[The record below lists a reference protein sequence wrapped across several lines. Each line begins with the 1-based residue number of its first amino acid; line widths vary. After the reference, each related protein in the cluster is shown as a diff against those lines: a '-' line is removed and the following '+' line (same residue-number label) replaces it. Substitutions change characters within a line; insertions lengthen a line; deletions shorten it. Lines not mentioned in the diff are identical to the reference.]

1 VEASRQDPATGRT
14 VPPPVLPGVTWAMS
28 AGCIAM
34 GAMALLGWTLGRP
47 ALVRVAPGFPS
58 MKPATAV
65 CFVLLGTALA
75 GCVTRRWPARADL
88 IAAGAAGCV
97 VLLVLFE
104 YATGRDVGVDHFPFT
119 VPVAHGGDTGRVALA
134 TGLEILLLVAAL
146 GAHAA
151 GWPRITQALCLI
163 GLAGSMVAV
172 LGYAYGARHLYSTD
186 GGSAMQMHTAVGL
199 AAVSIGLLAAVP
211 HGVVPRL
218 VRDVTPGA
226 VIQRRLLP
234 VVLLVLPLIGWFCL
248 HGQHV
253 GWFGAE
259 FAVAV
264 MVIAAAAVLTVTI
277 WRAAVVLDRSDASL
291 HGAMRELAETNA
303 GLDLRVRERT
313 ADLASSEDRLRA
325 LLEEAA
331 LREATLR
338 QSEERFRLA
347 FDDALIGMSMA
358 SLEPSSLG
366 RLLRVNPAL
375 CEFLGYSEA
384 ELLELTFMELTHPD
398 DLPANKIAVE
408 GFLSGQLT
416 SWRTEKRYR
425 HAAGHYVWGRLST
438 AVLTDEAGT
447 PAYAVSQ
454 IEDITA
460 RKAAEASLTRQALHD
475 ALTGL
480 PNRHLLEDHLTQA
493 LARAQRAGTQVG
505 VLFLDL
511 DNLKSVNDSLGHD
524 AGDELLIEVG
534 RRLVGALRGSDTAA
548 RLGGDEFVLVC
559 EDVTHADEL
568 HGVAERVLRALDA
581 ETQIQGRRVGLS
593 ASMGLAL
600 SRRGS
605 TPKDLLREAD
615 AAMYRA
621 KQRGRGRWEIA
632 EGELPV
638 KA

>member
-1 VEASRQDPATGRT
+1 MEASRQAPATGQA

-28 AGCIAM
+28 AGSIAE
-34 GAMALLGWTLGRP
+34 GAVVLLGWTLGRP
-47 ALVRVAPGFPS
+47 ALVHVAPGFPS

-65 CFVLLGTALA
+65 CLVLLGTALA
-75 GCVTRRWPARADL
+75 GRVTCRWPARADL
-88 IAAGAAGCV
+88 IAAGGAGAV
-97 VLLVLFE
+97 VLLVLVE
-104 YATGRDVGVDHFPFT
+104 YVTGRDVGVDHFPFT
-119 VPVAHGGDTGRVALA
+119 VPVAGGGNTGRVALA
-134 TGLEILLLVAAL
+134 TGLGILLLVAAL
-146 GAHAA
+146 GTHAA
-151 GWPRITQALCLI
+151 GRRRITQALCLL

-186 GGSAMQMHTAVGL
+186 AGSAMQVHTAAGL

-211 HGVVPRL
+211 DGVVPRL

-248 HGQHV
+248 HGQQQ
-253 GWFGAE
+253 GWFGTE
-259 FAVAV
+259 FALAV

-277 WRAAVVLDRSDASL
+277 RRAAVVLDRSDASL

-303 GLDLRVRERT
+303 GLDRRVRERT
-313 ADLASSEDRLRA
+313 ADLAASENRLRA
-325 LLEEAA
+325 LLEEAK
-331 LREATLR
+331 LTEATLR
-338 QSEERFRLA
+338 ESEERFRLA
-347 FDDALIGMSMA
+347 FDYALIGMSMA
-358 SLEPSSLG
+358 SLKGSSLG

-375 CEFLGYSEA
+375 CEFLGYSEP

-398 DLPANKIAVE
+398 DLAANKIAIE
-408 GFLSGQLT
+408 GFLSGRLT

-438 AVLTDEAGT
+438 AVLTDDAGR
-447 PAYAVSQ
+447 PVYAVSQ

-480 PNRHLLEDHLTQA
+480 PNRHLLQDHLTQA
-493 LARAQRAGTQVG
+493 LARAQRTGTHVG

-511 DNLKSVNDSLGHD
+511 DNLKSVNDSLGHG

-534 RRLVGALRGSDTAA
+534 RRLVGVLRGSDTAA

-559 EDVTHADEL
+559 EDVTHSDEL
-568 HGVAERVLRALDA
+568 HSVAERVLRALEPEA
-581 ETQIQGRRVGLS
+581 QIQGHGVALS

-600 SRRGS
+600 SGPGS
-605 TPKDLLREAD
+605 TPEGLLREAD

-632 EGELPV
+632 GRLPA